1 MAKLTTE
8 QWIKKARTI
17 HKDKYDYSKVR
28 YINSQTKVCIICPKH
43 GEFWQIPNNHTRG
56 AGCPKCK
63 YEYVANLQRGTKENF
78 IEKANKVHNNFYNYD
93 KVLYGKNNKEKVI
106 ITCPKHGDFEQSPHD
121 HLRFGCPKC
130 HLKSQ
135 TKLYEKLKESFPNE
149 KILFE
154 TKKEDV
160 KWLNGQRFDIYFPK
174 YNIAVEYNGEQHYI
188 PKKYFGGEIG
198 LIRTKER
205 DELKRKKCIE
215 NNCILFEI
223 KYNYSKEDYD
233 NLTTN
238 LIKII
243 NNYENYTKKLE

>member
-8 QWIKKARTI
+8 QWIEKARTI
-17 HKDKYDYSKVR
+17 HKDKYDYSKVQ

-43 GEFWQIPNNHTRG
+43 GEFWQIPNNHVRG

-63 YEYVANLQRGTKENF
+63 YEYVANLQRGTKESF

-205 DELKRKKCIE
+205 DELKRKKCRE

-223 KYNYSKEDYD
+223 KYDYSKEDYD
-233 NLTTN
+233 NLITN